1 MVGQSLSYNGWV
13 APHLQ
18 WLGRPSV
25 TMVNGWVVPQVQWL
39 GSSSV
44 TMDEYLLGFN
54 GWVIAP
60 RLQWLGK
67 SVCDTYQVQ
76 WLGSQ
81 KCGQLLPQHGSEA

>member
-60 RLQWLGK
+60 QLQWLGSP
-67 SVCDTYQVQ
+67 SVTMV
-76 WLGSQ
+76 G
-81 KCGQLLPQHGSEA
+81 